1 MAAKDLGIKYTC
13 FKCGAKFYDLK
24 KPIPA
29 CPKCGTDQRE
39 QPVAKPA
46 GRRSAAPRAV
56 EEPAEVPETE
66 TEEDED
72 DDEVE
77 EKPAAD
83 E

>member
-13 FKCGAKFYDLK
+13 FKCAAKFYDLK

-39 QPVAKPA
+39 QPVAKPS
-46 GRRSAAPRAV
+46 GRRAAAPRAV
-56 EEPAEVPETE
+56 EEAEEKPETE
-66 TEEDED
+66 EADDDE
-72 DDEVE
+72 DEVE